1 MVVYPASLSA
11 IGNRAASGNSL
22 KVFPASPPQRAGI
35 RGRRAG
41 CCFFTTVCR
50 FFPLQSLNF
59 LKCCGFG
66 RKKKLNR
73 LLYLDKFMLRFQ
85 HVGVVPSPLIGV
97 AIDV

>member
-1 MVVYPASLSA
+1 MVVYPADVNG
-11 IGNRAASGNSL
+11 IGNGVLSGNSL
-22 KVFPASPPQRAGI
+22 KVFPASPPQGVGI
-35 RGRRAG
+35 GGQPAG
-41 CCFFTTVCR
+41 CSFFATVCR
-50 FFPLQSLNF
+50 IFPLQSLNF